1 MRYGSV
7 CSGIEAASVAWEPLG
22 WQPAW
27 FAEIEAFPSAVLA
40 THWPDVTNLGDM
52 TGIAAA
58 VHAGDVEA
66 PDVLV
71 GGTPCQ
77 AFSIA
82 GLRNGL
88 ADKRGQLS
96 LSYVEL
102 ANAID
107 DKRRERGEEE
117 AIIVWENVPGV
128 LSSKDNAFGCF
139 IGALAG
145 ESCELQPAGG
155 KWPNAGCVYG
165 PSRIVAWR
173 VLDAQFFGVAQ
184 RRRRVFVVASARKGF
199 DPAEVLFEFDSMRR
213 DTPPRREPQTAV
225 TTDTGSSAE
234 GGSRWDNPDNPHPT
248 LNQSNNIGGIGASNQ
263 EIFAQRGAG
272 IVGAYRMTAFG
283 EYSGDGTAS
292 TVKARDYK
300 DATDLAVTYSDVSRT
315 LLSKSNDSMAEDLET
330 YAIHG
335 TQDPDANHELA
346 HTLGRN
352 HGLENAI
359 ITEPYTI
366 AIRGREEGSTVEVRN
381 DGTANALLT
390 PNGGRAGMGVG
401 AVGWG
406 MQVRRLTPVECER
419 LQGFPDNHTLI
430 SWRGKDATDCPD
442 GPRYRAIGNSMAV
455 PVMRWIGE
463 RIVALLPASKS
474 STRVIKPQVVSFSGG
489 RTSAHLVYLME
500 QRRKAGE
507 DVHFTFMDTGAE
519 HPATYQFIR
528 DLVSNWNIPLVCLR
542 VVVNP
547 VLGKGNSYRIVSVDE
562 IGPDLQ
568 PMRDICEKYGTPYV
582 HGAFCARTMK
592 MEVFERY
599 CRDTFGDYH
608 TWIGIRADEPKRLK
622 PRAGV
627 SYLAE
632 ISDFEK
638 QDVIS
643 WWKKQP
649 FDLGIPEHLGN
660 CVFCVKKG
668 LNKLALAAR
677 DEPEMAAEFWQLI
690 NDPSVRVVERRQQ
703 ENKIMYRGNHSLE
716 SVIALFS
723 DHSREEIAA
732 TIRNNGGEES
742 GSCTESCEVFACD
755 IGVDDGAPVG
765 TVETPVSRTWRRP
778 FLKWAGGKYSLL
790 PDLYQLIPAGK
801 RLIEPFV
808 GGGSVFLNSDKH
820 VSFLLAD
827 VNTDLINLYQM
838 LAVVPGAVIRHAR
851 VMFDR
856 LNNAESYA
864 ALRDEFNAQVMDG
877 PERAAAFLFLN
888 RHCFNGLIRYNRNNQ
903 FNVGW
908 GKYPSPY
915 FPLDEINA
923 FTEMAH
929 NCVFMAAGFRRTLAL
944 AGEGDVVYCDPP
956 YEPMPGTAG
965 FTNYAAG
972 GFTWDDHIALTECC
986 VAAHQRGARIVI
998 GNSTAPRVVDLYSQY
1013 GFEIHHISARRS
1025 ISSKGSTR
1033 ETAKDLVAIL

>member
-7 CSGIEAASVAWEPLG
+7 CSGIEAASIAWGSLG

-40 THWPDVTNLGDM
+40 NHWPHVTNLGDM
-52 TGIAAA
+52 TGIASA
-58 VHAGDVEA
+58 VRAGDVEA

-88 ADKRGQLS
+88 EDERGQLT

-139 IGALAG
+139 LAGLAG
-145 ESCELQPAGG
+145 ESSELQPSGG
-155 KWPNAGCVYG
+155 KWTHAGCVSG
-165 PSRIVAWR
+165 PQRTIAWR

-199 DPAEVLFEFDSMRR
+199 DPAEVLFEFEGVRR
-213 DTPPRREPQTAV
+213 DTPPCREPKTTVTA
-225 TTDTGSSAE
+225 DAGNGAE
-234 GGSRWDNPDNPHPT
+234 GGSHWDNPANPHPT

-283 EYSGDGTAS
+283 EYSSDGTAS

-352 HGLENAI
+352 HGQENAI

-390 PNGGRAGMGVG
+390 PDGGRAGMGVG

-430 SWRGKDATDCPD
+430 SWRGKDAADCPD
-442 GPRYRAIGNSMAV
+442 GPRYKAIGNSMAV
-455 PVMRWIGE
+455 SVMRWIGE
-463 RIVALLPASKS
+463 RIAAALPAEE
-474 STRVIKPQVVSFSGG
+474 PSF
-489 RTSAHLVYLME
+489 
-500 QRRKAGE
+500 
-507 DVHFTFMDTGAE
+507 
-519 HPATYQFIR
+519 P
-528 DLVSNWNIPLVCLR
+528 
-542 VVVNP
+542 
-547 VLGKGNSYRIVSVDE
+547 
-562 IGPDLQ
+562 
-568 PMRDICEKYGTPYV
+568 
-582 HGAFCARTMK
+582 
-592 MEVFERY
+592 
-599 CRDTFGDYH
+599 
-608 TWIGIRADEPKRLK
+608 
-622 PRAGV
+622 
-627 SYLAE
+627 
-632 ISDFEK
+632 
-638 QDVIS
+638 
-643 WWKKQP
+643 
-649 FDLGIPEHLGN
+649 
-660 CVFCVKKG
+660 
-668 LNKLALAAR
+668 
-677 DEPEMAAEFWQLI
+677 
-690 NDPSVRVVERRQQ
+690 
-703 ENKIMYRGNHSLE
+703 
-716 SVIALFS
+716 
-723 DHSREEIAA
+723 
-732 TIRNNGGEES
+732 
-742 GSCTESCEVFACD
+742 
-755 IGVDDGAPVG
+755 
-765 TVETPVSRTWRRP
+765 TWRRP
-778 FLKWAGGKYSLL
+778 FLKWAGGKYSML
-790 PDLYQLIPAGK
+790 PDLYQIIPAGM

-820 VSFLLAD
+820 ACFLLAD

-856 LNNAESYA
+856 LNDAESYT
-864 ALRDEFNAQVMDG
+864 ALRNEFNAQVMDG

-929 NCVFMAAGFRRTLAL
+929 NCVFMAAGFHRTLAL

-965 FTNYAAG
+965 FTHYAAG
-972 GFTWDDHIALTECC
+972 GFTWDDHIALAECC
-986 VAAHQRGARIVI
+986 VAAHQRGARVVI
-998 GNSTAPRVVDLYSQY
+998 GNSTAPRVIDLYSQH

-1025 ISSKGSTR
+1025 ISGKGSTR

>member
-7 CSGIEAASVAWEPLG
+7 CSGIEAASIAWGSLG

-40 THWPDVTNLGDM
+40 NHWPHVTNLGDM
-52 TGIAAA
+52 TGIASA
-58 VHAGDVEA
+58 VRAGDVEA

-88 ADKRGQLS
+88 DDERGQLT

-107 DKRRERGEEE
+107 DKRRERGEDEV
-117 AIIVWENVPGV
+117 IVVWENVPGV

-139 IGALAG
+139 LAGLAG
-145 ESCELQPAGG
+145 ESSELQPAGG
-155 KWPNAGCVYG
+155 KWTHAGCVSG
-165 PSRIVAWR
+165 PQRIIAWR

-184 RRRRVFVVASARKGF
+184 RRRRVFVVASSRKDF
-199 DPAEVLFEFDSMRR
+199 DPAAVLFELNSVRR
-213 DTPPRREPQTAV
+213 DTPPRRETQPEVASYA
-225 TTDTGSSAE
+225 GNCAE
-234 GGSRWDNPDNPHPT
+234 GGSHWDNPANPHPT
-248 LNQSNNIGGIGASNQ
+248 LNQSNNIGGFGASNQ

-315 LLSKSNDSMAEDLET
+315 LLSKSNDSMAEDLDT

-352 HGLENAI
+352 HGQENACI
-359 ITEPYTI
+359 AFSYKDNGADATADLSPTI
-366 AIRGREEGSTVEVRN
+366 RAGNHDSSHANSGQPPAIAYAFKAGQGAKAGGIGYAEEQSPTLTSASS
-381 DGTANALLT
+381 GTNLT
-390 PNGGRAGMGVG
+390 PAVIHGV
-401 AVGWG
+401 A
-406 MQVRRLTPVECER
+406 VRRLTPVECER
-419 LQGFPDNHTLI
+419 LQGFHDNHTLI
-430 SWRGKDATDCPD
+430 PWRGKNAADCPD
-442 GPRYRAIGNSMAV
+442 GPRYKAIGNSMAV

-463 RIVALLPASKS
+463 RIAAALPAEE
-474 STRVIKPQVVSFSGG
+474 PSF
-489 RTSAHLVYLME
+489 
-500 QRRKAGE
+500 
-507 DVHFTFMDTGAE
+507 
-519 HPATYQFIR
+519 P
-528 DLVSNWNIPLVCLR
+528 
-542 VVVNP
+542 
-547 VLGKGNSYRIVSVDE
+547 
-562 IGPDLQ
+562 
-568 PMRDICEKYGTPYV
+568 
-582 HGAFCARTMK
+582 
-592 MEVFERY
+592 
-599 CRDTFGDYH
+599 
-608 TWIGIRADEPKRLK
+608 
-622 PRAGV
+622 
-627 SYLAE
+627 
-632 ISDFEK
+632 
-638 QDVIS
+638 
-643 WWKKQP
+643 
-649 FDLGIPEHLGN
+649 
-660 CVFCVKKG
+660 
-668 LNKLALAAR
+668 
-677 DEPEMAAEFWQLI
+677 
-690 NDPSVRVVERRQQ
+690 
-703 ENKIMYRGNHSLE
+703 
-716 SVIALFS
+716 
-723 DHSREEIAA
+723 
-732 TIRNNGGEES
+732 
-742 GSCTESCEVFACD
+742 
-755 IGVDDGAPVG
+755 
-765 TVETPVSRTWRRP
+765 TWRRP
-778 FLKWAGGKYSLL
+778 FLKWAGGKYSML
-790 PDLYQLIPAGK
+790 PDLYQLIPAGM

-820 VSFLLAD
+820 ASFLLAD

-856 LNNAESYA
+856 LNDAESYT
-864 ALRDEFNAQVMDG
+864 ALRNEFNAQVMDG

-929 NCVFMAAGFRRTLAL
+929 NCVFMAAGFHRTLAL

-956 YEPMPGTAG
+956 YEPMPRTAG
-965 FTNYAAG
+965 FTHYAAG
-972 GFTWDDHIALTECC
+972 GFTWDDHIALAECC
-986 VAAHQRGARIVI
+986 VAAHQRGSRVVI
-998 GNSTAPRVVDLYSQY
+998 GNSTAPRVIDLYAQH

-1025 ISSKGSTR
+1025 ISGKGSTR

>member
-58 VHAGDVEA
+58 VRGGEVEA

-88 ADKRGQLS
+88 ADARGQLT

-184 RRRRVFVVASARKGF
+184 RRKRVFVVASARKEF
-199 DPAEVLFEFDSMRR
+199 DPAEVLFEFESVRR

-234 GGSRWDNPDNPHPT
+234 GGSHWDNPANPHPT
-248 LNQSNNIGGIGASNQ
+248 LNQSNSIGGIGASNQ

-352 HGLENAI
+352 HGQENACI
-359 ITEPYTI
+359 AFSYKDNGADATADLSPTI
-366 AIRGREEGSTVEVRN
+366 RAGNHDTSHANSGQPPAIAYAFKAGQGSKAGGIGYAKEQSPTLTSASS
-381 DGTANALLT
+381 GTNLT
-390 PNGGRAGMGVG
+390 PAVIHGV
-401 AVGWG
+401 A
-406 MQVRRLTPVECER
+406 VRRLTPVECER

-430 SWRGKDATDCPD
+430 SWRGKDAADCPD
-442 GPRYRAIGNSMAV
+442 GQRYKAIGNSMAV

-463 RIVALLPASKS
+463 RIAEALPIQEP
-474 STRVIKPQVVSFSGG
+474 TP
-489 RTSAHLVYLME
+489 
-500 QRRKAGE
+500 RR
-507 DVHFTFMDTGAE
+507 
-519 HPATYQFIR
+519 
-528 DLVSNWNIPLVCLR
+528 
-542 VVVNP
+542 
-547 VLGKGNSYRIVSVDE
+547 
-562 IGPDLQ
+562 
-568 PMRDICEKYGTPYV
+568 
-582 HGAFCARTMK
+582 
-592 MEVFERY
+592 
-599 CRDTFGDYH
+599 
-608 TWIGIRADEPKRLK
+608 
-622 PRAGV
+622 
-627 SYLAE
+627 
-632 ISDFEK
+632 
-638 QDVIS
+638 
-643 WWKKQP
+643 
-649 FDLGIPEHLGN
+649 
-660 CVFCVKKG
+660 
-668 LNKLALAAR
+668 
-677 DEPEMAAEFWQLI
+677 WQ
-690 NDPSVRVVERRQQ
+690 
-703 ENKIMYRGNHSLE
+703 
-716 SVIALFS
+716 
-723 DHSREEIAA
+723 
-732 TIRNNGGEES
+732 
-742 GSCTESCEVFACD
+742 
-755 IGVDDGAPVG
+755 
-765 TVETPVSRTWRRP
+765 RP

-790 PDLYQLIPAGK
+790 PELERLIPAGK

-820 VSFLLAD
+820 ERFLLAD
-827 VNTDLINLYQM
+827 INADLINLYQM
-838 LAVVPGAVIRHAR
+838 LAIVPDSVIAEAMKAFRH
-851 VMFDR
+851 
-856 LNNAESYA
+856 LNDAENYTA
-864 ALRDEFNAQVMDG
+864 IREAFNAWQLNAI
-877 PERAAAFLFLN
+877 ERAAAFLYLN
-888 RHCFNGLIRYNRNNQ
+888 RHCFNGLMRYNLDGF

-908 GKYPSPY
+908 GKYKAPY
-915 FPLDEINA
+915 FPEKELMA
-923 FTEMAH
+923 FRKKSSA
-929 NCVFMAAGFRRTLAL
+929 CVFMNAGFERTLRL
-944 AGEGDVVYCDPP
+944 AGDGDVVYCDPP

-965 FTNYAAG
+965 FTSYASG
-972 GFTWDDHIALTECC
+972 GFSWDSQVALAESC
-986 VAAHQRGARIVI
+986 VAAHQRGAKVFIS
-998 GNSTAPRVVDLYSQY
+998 NSTAPRVIELYEQH
-1013 GFEIHHISARRS
+1013 GFTLHRVNARRS

-1033 ETAKDLVAIL
+1033 ETANDIVASLGI

>member
-199 DPAEVLFEFDSMRR
+199 DPAEVLFELDSVRR
-213 DTPPRREPQTAV
+213 DSAPRRETQKAVAALTARGV
-225 TTDTGSSAE
+225 GTCGAD
-234 GGSRWDNPDNPHPT
+234 DN
-248 LNQSNNIGGIGASNQ
+248 Q
-263 EIFAQRGAG
+263 AQAG
-272 IVGAYRMTAFG
+272 HLIAFG
-283 EYSGDGTAS
+283 GGNTAGHID
-292 TVKARDYK
+292 V
-300 DATDLAVTYSDVSRT
+300 ATACTAHGIRLDFDTETFAV
-315 LLSKSNDSMAEDLET
+315 
-330 YAIHG
+330 HG
-335 TQDPDANHELA
+335 TQDPDTNCELA

-352 HGLENAI
+352 NGQENACI
-359 ITEPYTI
+359 AFSYKDNGADATSDLSPTI
-366 AIRGREEGSTVEVRN
+366 
-381 DGTANALLT
+381 
-390 PNGGRAGMGVG
+390 RAGNHDKSHANSGQPPAIAFAFKAGQGAKAGGIGYAEEQSPTLTSASSGTNLAPAVMHGV
-401 AVGWG
+401 A
-406 MQVRRLTPVECER
+406 VRRLTPIECER

-430 SWRGKDATDCPD
+430 GWRGKDAPECPD
-442 GPRYRAIGNSMAV
+442 GPRYKAIGNSMAV

-463 RIVALLPASKS
+463 RIAAALPIQEP
-474 STRVIKPQVVSFSGG
+474 TP
-489 RTSAHLVYLME
+489 
-500 QRRKAGE
+500 RR
-507 DVHFTFMDTGAE
+507 
-519 HPATYQFIR
+519 
-528 DLVSNWNIPLVCLR
+528 
-542 VVVNP
+542 
-547 VLGKGNSYRIVSVDE
+547 
-562 IGPDLQ
+562 
-568 PMRDICEKYGTPYV
+568 
-582 HGAFCARTMK
+582 
-592 MEVFERY
+592 
-599 CRDTFGDYH
+599 
-608 TWIGIRADEPKRLK
+608 
-622 PRAGV
+622 
-627 SYLAE
+627 
-632 ISDFEK
+632 
-638 QDVIS
+638 
-643 WWKKQP
+643 
-649 FDLGIPEHLGN
+649 
-660 CVFCVKKG
+660 
-668 LNKLALAAR
+668 
-677 DEPEMAAEFWQLI
+677 WQ
-690 NDPSVRVVERRQQ
+690 
-703 ENKIMYRGNHSLE
+703 
-716 SVIALFS
+716 
-723 DHSREEIAA
+723 
-732 TIRNNGGEES
+732 
-742 GSCTESCEVFACD
+742 
-755 IGVDDGAPVG
+755 
-765 TVETPVSRTWRRP
+765 RP

-790 PDLYQLIPAGK
+790 PELDRLIPAGK

-820 VSFLLAD
+820 ERFLLAD
-827 VNTDLINLYQM
+827 INADLINLYQM
-838 LAVVPGAVIRHAR
+838 LSVVPDSVIAEAMKAFRHLNDVENYTVIREA
-851 VMFDR
+851 
-856 LNNAESYA
+856 
-864 ALRDEFNAQVMDG
+864 FNAQKLNAT
-877 PERAAAFLFLN
+877 ERAAALLYLN
-888 RHCFNGLIRYNRNNQ
+888 RHCFNGLMRYNLDGF

-908 GKYPSPY
+908 GKYKAPY
-915 FPLDEINA
+915 FPEEEIMA
-923 FTEMAH
+923 FRKKSRA
-929 NCVFMAAGFRRTLAL
+929 CVFMTAGFERTLRL
-944 AGEGDVVYCDPP
+944 AGDGDVVYCDPP

-965 FTNYAAG
+965 FTSYASG
-972 GFTWDDHIALTECC
+972 GFSWDSQVALAESC
-986 VAAHQRGARIVI
+986 VAAHQRGAKVFIS
-998 GNSTAPRVVDLYSQY
+998 NSTAPRVIELYEQH
-1013 GFEIHHISARRS
+1013 GFTLHRVNARRS

-1033 ETAKDLVAIL
+1033 ETANDIVASLGI

>member
-7 CSGIEAASVAWEPLG
+7 CSGIEAASIAWEPLG

-40 THWPDVTNLGDM
+40 NHWPDVTNLGDM

-58 VHAGDVEA
+58 VRAGDVEA

-88 ADKRGQLS
+88 ADKRGQLT
-96 LSYVEL
+96 LAYVEL

-139 IGALAG
+139 LAGLAG

-155 KWPNAGCVYG
+155 KWTHAGCVSG
-165 PSRIVAWR
+165 PERIIAWR

-184 RRRRVFVVASARKGF
+184 RRKRVFVVASARKGF
-199 DPAEVLFEFDSMRR
+199 DPAEVLFELNSVRR

-225 TTDTGSSAE
+225 TADTGNGAE
-234 GGSRWDNPDNPHPT
+234 GGSHWDNPANPHPT

-300 DATDLAVTYSDVSRT
+300 DATDLAVTYSDISRT
-315 LLSKSNDSMAEDLET
+315 LLSKSNDSTAEDLET

-335 TQDPDANHELA
+335 TQDPDINHELA

-352 HGLENAI
+352 HGQENACI
-359 ITEPYTI
+359 AFSYKDNGADATADLSPTI
-366 AIRGREEGSTVEVRN
+366 RAGNHDSSHVNSGQPPAIAYAFKAGQGAKAGGIGYAEEQSPTLTSASS
-381 DGTANALLT
+381 GTNLT
-390 PNGGRAGMGVG
+390 PAVIHGV
-401 AVGWG
+401 A
-406 MQVRRLTPVECER
+406 VRRLTPVECER

-430 SWRGKDATDCPD
+430 PRNGKDAADCPD
-442 GPRYRAIGNSMAV
+442 GPRYKAIGNSMAV

-463 RIVALLPASKS
+463 RIAAALPAEE
-474 STRVIKPQVVSFSGG
+474 PSF
-489 RTSAHLVYLME
+489 
-500 QRRKAGE
+500 
-507 DVHFTFMDTGAE
+507 
-519 HPATYQFIR
+519 P
-528 DLVSNWNIPLVCLR
+528 
-542 VVVNP
+542 
-547 VLGKGNSYRIVSVDE
+547 
-562 IGPDLQ
+562 
-568 PMRDICEKYGTPYV
+568 
-582 HGAFCARTMK
+582 
-592 MEVFERY
+592 
-599 CRDTFGDYH
+599 
-608 TWIGIRADEPKRLK
+608 
-622 PRAGV
+622 
-627 SYLAE
+627 
-632 ISDFEK
+632 
-638 QDVIS
+638 
-643 WWKKQP
+643 
-649 FDLGIPEHLGN
+649 
-660 CVFCVKKG
+660 
-668 LNKLALAAR
+668 
-677 DEPEMAAEFWQLI
+677 
-690 NDPSVRVVERRQQ
+690 
-703 ENKIMYRGNHSLE
+703 
-716 SVIALFS
+716 
-723 DHSREEIAA
+723 
-732 TIRNNGGEES
+732 
-742 GSCTESCEVFACD
+742 
-755 IGVDDGAPVG
+755 
-765 TVETPVSRTWRRP
+765 TWRRP
-778 FLKWAGGKYSLL
+778 FLKWAGGKYSML
-790 PDLYQLIPAGK
+790 PDLYHIIPAGM

-820 VSFLLAD
+820 ACFLLAD

-838 LAVVPGAVIRHAR
+838 LAVVPDTVIRHAR

-856 LNNAESYA
+856 LNNAESYT
-864 ALRDEFNAQVMDG
+864 ALREEFNAQVMDG

-915 FPLDEINA
+915 FPEEEIKA

-965 FTNYAAG
+965 FTHYAAG
-972 GFTWDDHIALTECC
+972 GFTWDDHIALAECC
-986 VAAHQRGARIVI
+986 VAAHQRGARVVI
-998 GNSTAPRVVDLYSQY
+998 GNSTAPRVIDLYSQH
-1013 GFEIHHISARRS
+1013 GFKIRYISARRS

>member
-7 CSGIEAASVAWEPLG
+7 CSGIEAASVAWESLG

-40 THWPDVTNLGDM
+40 HHWPDVTNLGDM

-82 GLRNGL
+82 GLRYGL

-117 AIIVWENVPGV
+117 AITVWENVPGV

-184 RRRRVFVVASARKGF
+184 RRRRVFVVASARKEF
-199 DPAEVLFEFDSMRR
+199 DPAEVLFEFDSLRR

-225 TTDTGSSAE
+225 TTDTGSGIE
-234 GGSRWDNPDNPHPT
+234 GGSHWDNPANPHPT
-248 LNQSNNIGGIGASNQ
+248 LNQANNIGGIGASNQ
-263 EIFAQRGAG
+263 EVFSQRGAG
-272 IVGAYRMTAFG
+272 LVSGAY
-283 EYSGDGTAS
+283 
-292 TVKARDYK
+292 
-300 DATDLAVTYSDVSRT
+300 SDISRT
-315 LLSKSNDSMAEDLET
+315 LLAKENDSTAEDLDTYILAYGGGNTGGNIDVATACTAHGVRMDFDTET
-330 YAIHG
+330 FAVHG
-335 TQDPDANHELA
+335 TQDPDTNHELA

-352 HGLENAI
+352 HGQENVI

-366 AIRGREEGSTVEVRN
+366 AIRGKEEGSTVEVRN

-430 SWRGKDATDCPD
+430 SWRGKDAADCPD
-442 GPRYRAIGNSMAV
+442 GQRYKAIGNSMAV

-463 RIVALLPASKS
+463 RIAEALPIQEP
-474 STRVIKPQVVSFSGG
+474 TP
-489 RTSAHLVYLME
+489 
-500 QRRKAGE
+500 RR
-507 DVHFTFMDTGAE
+507 
-519 HPATYQFIR
+519 
-528 DLVSNWNIPLVCLR
+528 
-542 VVVNP
+542 
-547 VLGKGNSYRIVSVDE
+547 
-562 IGPDLQ
+562 
-568 PMRDICEKYGTPYV
+568 
-582 HGAFCARTMK
+582 
-592 MEVFERY
+592 
-599 CRDTFGDYH
+599 
-608 TWIGIRADEPKRLK
+608 
-622 PRAGV
+622 
-627 SYLAE
+627 
-632 ISDFEK
+632 
-638 QDVIS
+638 
-643 WWKKQP
+643 
-649 FDLGIPEHLGN
+649 
-660 CVFCVKKG
+660 
-668 LNKLALAAR
+668 
-677 DEPEMAAEFWQLI
+677 WQ
-690 NDPSVRVVERRQQ
+690 
-703 ENKIMYRGNHSLE
+703 
-716 SVIALFS
+716 
-723 DHSREEIAA
+723 
-732 TIRNNGGEES
+732 
-742 GSCTESCEVFACD
+742 
-755 IGVDDGAPVG
+755 
-765 TVETPVSRTWRRP
+765 RP
-778 FLKWAGGKYSLL
+778 FLKWAGGKYSSL
-790 PDLYQLIPAGK
+790 PELERLIPAGK

-820 VSFLLAD
+820 ERFLLAD
-827 VNTDLINLYQM
+827 INADLINLYQM
-838 LAVVPGAVIRHAR
+838 LAVVPDSVIAEAMKAFRHLNDVENYTVIREA
-851 VMFDR
+851 
-856 LNNAESYA
+856 
-864 ALRDEFNAQVMDG
+864 FNAQKLNAT
-877 PERAAAFLFLN
+877 ERAAAFLYLN
-888 RHCFNGLIRYNRNNQ
+888 RHCFNGLMRYNLDGF

-908 GKYPSPY
+908 GKYKAPY
-915 FPLDEINA
+915 FPEKELMA
-923 FTEMAH
+923 FRKKSSA
-929 NCVFMAAGFRRTLAL
+929 CVFMNAGFERTLRL
-944 AGEGDVVYCDPP
+944 AGDGDVVYCDPP

-965 FTNYAAG
+965 FTSYASG
-972 GFTWDDHIALTECC
+972 GFSWDSQVALAESC
-986 VAAHQRGARIVI
+986 VAAHQRGAKVFIS
-998 GNSTAPRVVDLYSQY
+998 NSSVPRVIELYEQH
-1013 GFEIHHISARRS
+1013 GFTLHRVNARRS

-1033 ETAKDLVAIL
+1033 ETANDIVASLGI

>member
-7 CSGIEAASVAWEPLG
+7 CSGIEAASVAWGSLG

-88 ADKRGQLS
+88 ADARGQLT

-128 LSSKDNAFGCF
+128 LCSKDNAFGCF

-225 TTDTGSSAE
+225 TTDTGSGIE
-234 GGSRWDNPDNPHPT
+234 GGSHWDNPANPHPT

-263 EIFAQRGAG
+263 EVFAQRGAG
-272 IVGAYRMTAFG
+272 LVSETQYGTEIAGVLTARHDSSPCADRGMNVVGAYRMTAFG

-315 LLSKSNDSMAEDLET
+315 LLSKPNDSMAEDLET
-330 YAIHG
+330 CAIHG
-335 TQDPDANHELA
+335 TQDPDTSHELA

-352 HGLENAI
+352 HGQENACI
-359 ITEPYTI
+359 AFSYKDNGADATTDLSPTI
-366 AIRGREEGSTVEVRN
+366 
-381 DGTANALLT
+381 
-390 PNGGRAGMGVG
+390 RAGNHNTSHANSGQPPAIACAFKAGQG
-401 AVGWG
+401 AKAGGIGFAEEQSPTLTSASSGSNLVPAVMRGF
-406 MQVRRLTPVECER
+406 QVRRLTPVECER

-442 GPRYRAIGNSMAV
+442 GPRYKAIGNSMAV

-463 RIVALLPASKS
+463 RIAAAL
-474 STRVIKPQVVSFSGG
+474 
-489 RTSAHLVYLME
+489 
-500 QRRKAGE
+500 
-507 DVHFTFMDTGAE
+507 
-519 HPATYQFIR
+519 
-528 DLVSNWNIPLVCLR
+528 
-542 VVVNP
+542 P
-547 VLGKGNSYRIVSVDE
+547 VE
-562 IGPDLQ
+562 EP
-568 PMRDICEKYGTPYV
+568 TP
-582 HGAFCARTMK
+582 
-592 MEVFERY
+592 
-599 CRDTFGDYH
+599 
-608 TWIGIRADEPKRLK
+608 
-622 PRAGV
+622 
-627 SYLAE
+627 
-632 ISDFEK
+632 
-638 QDVIS
+638 
-643 WWKKQP
+643 
-649 FDLGIPEHLGN
+649 
-660 CVFCVKKG
+660 
-668 LNKLALAAR
+668 
-677 DEPEMAAEFWQLI
+677 
-690 NDPSVRVVERRQQ
+690 
-703 ENKIMYRGNHSLE
+703 
-716 SVIALFS
+716 
-723 DHSREEIAA
+723 
-732 TIRNNGGEES
+732 
-742 GSCTESCEVFACD
+742 
-755 IGVDDGAPVG
+755 
-765 TVETPVSRTWRRP
+765 RTWRRP

-790 PDLYQLIPAGK
+790 PDLYQLIPAGM

-856 LNNAESYA
+856 LNNAESYT

-972 GFTWDDHIALTECC
+972 GFTWDDHIALAECC
-986 VAAHQRGARIVI
+986 VAAHQRGARIMI
-998 GNSTAPRVVDLYSQY
+998 GNSTAPRVIDLYSQH

>member
-7 CSGIEAASVAWEPLG
+7 CSGIEAASIAWEPLG

-27 FAEIEAFPSAVLA
+27 FTEIEAFPSAVLA

-107 DKRRERGEEE
+107 NKRRERGEEE

-155 KWPNAGCVYG
+155 KWSNAGCVYG

-184 RRRRVFVVASARKGF
+184 RRRRVFVVASARKEF

-225 TTDTGSSAE
+225 TTDTGSGVE
-234 GGSRWDNPDNPHPT
+234 GGSHWDNPANPHPT
-248 LNQSNNIGGIGASNQ
+248 LNQLNNIGGIGASNQ
-263 EIFAQRGAG
+263 EVFSQRGSGLVSETQYGTEIAG
-272 IVGAYRMTAFG
+272 VLTARHDSSPCADRGMNVVCAYRMTAFG

-300 DATDLAVTYSDVSRT
+300 DATDLAVTYTDVSRT

-352 HGLENAI
+352 HGQENAC
-359 ITEPYTI
+359 I
-366 AIRGREEGSTVEVRN
+366 AFSYKDNGSDAAVDLSPT
-381 DGTANALLT
+381 L
-390 PNGGRAGMGVG
+390 RAGNHDKSHANSGQPPAIACAFKAGQG
-401 AVGWG
+401 AKAGGIGFAEEQSPTLTSASSGSNLVQAVMRGF
-406 MQVRRLTPVECER
+406 QVRRLTPVECER

-463 RIVALLPASKS
+463 RIAAALPAE
-474 STRVIKPQVVSFSGG
+474 KP
-489 RTSAHLVYLME
+489 
-500 QRRKAGE
+500 
-507 DVHFTFMDTGAE
+507 
-519 HPATYQFIR
+519 
-528 DLVSNWNIPLVCLR
+528 
-542 VVVNP
+542 
-547 VLGKGNSYRIVSVDE
+547 
-562 IGPDLQ
+562 
-568 PMRDICEKYGTPYV
+568 
-582 HGAFCARTMK
+582 
-592 MEVFERY
+592 
-599 CRDTFGDYH
+599 
-608 TWIGIRADEPKRLK
+608 
-622 PRAGV
+622 
-627 SYLAE
+627 
-632 ISDFEK
+632 
-638 QDVIS
+638 
-643 WWKKQP
+643 
-649 FDLGIPEHLGN
+649 
-660 CVFCVKKG
+660 
-668 LNKLALAAR
+668 
-677 DEPEMAAEFWQLI
+677 
-690 NDPSVRVVERRQQ
+690 
-703 ENKIMYRGNHSLE
+703 
-716 SVIALFS
+716 
-723 DHSREEIAA
+723 
-732 TIRNNGGEES
+732 
-742 GSCTESCEVFACD
+742 
-755 IGVDDGAPVG
+755 AP
-765 TVETPVSRTWRRP
+765 RTWRRP

-790 PDLYQLIPAGK
+790 PDLYQLIPAGM

-856 LNNAESYA
+856 LNNAESYT

-972 GFTWDDHIALTECC
+972 GFTWDDHIALAECC

-998 GNSTAPRVVDLYSQY
+998 GNSTAPRVIDLYSQH